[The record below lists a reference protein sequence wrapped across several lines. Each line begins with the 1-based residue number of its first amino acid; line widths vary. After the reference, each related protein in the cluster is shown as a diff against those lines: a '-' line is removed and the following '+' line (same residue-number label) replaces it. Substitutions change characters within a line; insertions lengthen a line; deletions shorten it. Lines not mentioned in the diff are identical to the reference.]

1 MEEFLEKLLSQ
12 IRCKKA
18 RPYIKD
24 EIRMHIEDQISDN
37 IRSGMSKE
45 EAEREA
51 IKDMGDPVEVGISL
65 DRIHKPQISWKVL
78 SIIAIISIMAII
90 LQLSISN
97 QMKQYGITAKSDALM
112 AASSGFAI
120 RVLGGLAVMFI
131 LYLIDYTTVAKYSRI
146 IGSIMIFVAI
156 IGGIFAINIAGRE
169 SLRVQLTALMM
180 FYIPIYGAIIY
191 KYRGGGLKSL
201 IRAIL
206 WMVVPVFIVF
216 RFISI
221 LAAGIMFISM
231 LVQLTIALG
240 KGWFKLPAKKTII
253 LMWIISVSLPV
264 VTFLIMYSAHYFKE
278 YQVERLK
285 AFFLATDGRAWITQ
299 TLRDLCKDAA
309 LFGNSGK
316 EVIGYLPDFNRD
328 YIFSYVL
335 NAYGIIAGLLL
346 IAVLAVFI
354 ICIFSTAIN
363 QKNQLGCVMG
373 CGCGMILLMN
383 MVINLLG
390 CFGLILPTS
399 SFLPFFSA
407 GGSNIIL
414 SYALVGIILSIYR
427 YKSVYPQYV
436 STKLVKRKVSIE

>member
-1 MEEFLEKLLSQ
+1 
-12 IRCKKA
+12 
-18 RPYIKD
+18 
-24 EIRMHIEDQISDN
+24 
-37 IRSGMSKE
+37 
-45 EAEREA
+45 
-51 IKDMGDPVEVGISL
+51 
-65 DRIHKPQISWKVL
+65 
-78 SIIAIISIMAII
+78 
-90 LQLSISN
+90 
-97 QMKQYGITAKSDALM
+97 
-112 AASSGFAI
+112 
-120 RVLGGLAVMFI
+120 
-131 LYLIDYTTVAKYSRI
+131 
-146 IGSIMIFVAI
+146 
-156 IGGIFAINIAGRE
+156 
-169 SLRVQLTALMM
+169 
-180 FYIPIYGAIIY
+180 
-191 KYRGGGLKSL
+191 
-201 IRAIL
+201 
-206 WMVVPVFIVF
+206 
-216 RFISI
+216 
-221 LAAGIMFISM
+221 
-231 LVQLTIALG
+231 
-240 KGWFKLPAKKTII
+240 
-253 LMWIISVSLPV
+253 
-264 VTFLIMYSAHYFKE
+264 MYSAHYFKE